1 MRPYPET
8 MTARFYK
15 KKRKK
20 SLCGCLLLAVGV
32 SILCFTTDSHDVF
45 VTASSSADDNN
56 NNNTNGLAISLR
68 DGNSMPQIG
77 LGVALTGDQTYDAVA
92 HAIRLGYSLVD
103 TAAEESYG
111 NEDQV
116 GKAVSDYH
124 SEQPNSKRNIFVT
137 TKLWDVD
144 HGFAQTLRA
153 FWKSHNDLNK
163 LATNKKI
170 PVDLYLIHS
179 PFGGRLLETWDAMLW
194 LQKHDYVTSIG
205 VSNFGIEH
213 LEILRR
219 AGRPMPVVNQIEM
232 HPLVYQQRQDLLEY
246 CKQQKIAIQAFGS
259 LMHGYSHFLIDPPE
273 FLSKMVDNYKTSGIH
288 YAVYHSDENEGN
300 EVDDEDDDDN
310 HKTKDITVAHILL
323 QWAIQHGFAIIPK
336 SSKTHRITENVRYLK
351 LSSEE
356 TSVDTDF
363 VLDPKDMEILDN
375 WGDHLP
381 YEHRNIYK
389 QDWNWNPID
398 EAPLHLGFHKYW
410 PNYEGIQIDDLERFA
425 KDLDSV
431 DEDEYWEEYW
441 ENGVYLDDEEEDDDD
456 DDYEDGYVDVEFLEE
471 L

>member
-1 MRPYPET
+1 MRLYPEKRT
-8 MTARFYK
+8 TRLYK
-15 KKRKK
+15 KKRKR
-20 SLCGCLLLAVGV
+20 SLCGCLLLLVGI
-32 SILCFTTDSHDVF
+32 SILLCSDSYDVF
-45 VTASSSADDNN
+45 VTASSSSDDNSN
-56 NNNTNGLAISLR
+56 NSNTNGLVISLK

-77 LGVALTGDQTYDAVA
+77 LGVALTGDQTYEAVA
-92 HAIRLGYSLVD
+92 HAIRMGYSLVD

-116 GKAVSDYH
+116 GKAVSDYY
-124 SEQPNSKRNIFVT
+124 SEQPNSKRKLFVT
-137 TKLWDVD
+137 TKLWDAD

-153 FWKSHNDLNK
+153 FWRSHKDLNK
-163 LATNKKI
+163 HTSNKI

-232 HPLVYQQRQDLLEY
+232 HPLVFQQRQDLLEY
-246 CKQQKIAIQAFGS
+246 CKQHKIAIQAFGS

-273 FLSKMVDNYKTSGIH
+273 FLSKMVDIYKTNEIH
-288 YAVYHSDENEGN
+288 YAVYHLDEN
-300 EVDDEDDDDN
+300 DT
-310 HKTKDITVAHILL
+310 KTNDITVAHLLL
-323 QWAIQHGFAIIPK
+323 QWAVQHEFAIIPK

-351 LSSEE
+351 LSTEE
-356 TSVDTDF
+356 TSLDTEF
-363 VLDPKDMEILDN
+363 VLSEQDMEILDN

-410 PNYEGIQIDDLERFA
+410 PNYEGIEIDDLERFVQ
-425 KDLDSV
+425 DLDSV
-431 DEDEYWEEYW
+431 DEDEYWEDYW
-441 ENGVYLDDEEEDDDD
+441 ENGVYLDGEEEEDDDE
-456 DDYEDGYVDVEFLEE
+456 YEDGYVDVEFLEE